1 MNNLS
6 TNDKKALFA
15 SIFASGLDD
24 LNVMFLSFTLGS
36 IISHLGLTGVAGG
49 WISTITN
56 LGMLAGGLV
65 FGVLADR
72 YNKFKVFK
80 LTILVFSIA
89 TGMIFFTE
97 SIGYLYLMRFIA
109 GIGVGGQYGVA
120 ISIMGGIVPANKLG
134 RVSSLNGIMG
144 QVGSIGSA
152 MLASLIAPYFG
163 WKGLFL
169 FGLLPILFVTWM
181 HFAIDEDNITDRGA
195 HQTTNDKKERA
206 SISELFANK
215 KLAHQTIALMV
226 MTTVQIAGYF
236 GLMNWLPTMMQR
248 SLDIEA
254 SSNIW
259 MVSTIL
265 GMCVGMLV
273 FGNILD
279 YFGPRLAYG
288 IFLICS
294 MLSVFFFTYVNSMT
308 SLLIGGA
315 IMGFFV
321 NGMFSG
327 YGAIC
332 TRLYPHHIR
341 TIANNT
347 ILNVGRAVGGF
358 SSVVIGFILDNS
370 GVSQVMMFIAS
381 LYIISFLAM
390 ISIPALRKKDY
401 AATGLLSAK

>member
-1 MNNLS
+1 MNQLKA
-6 TNDKKALFA
+6 NDKRALFA

-36 IISHLGLTGVAGG
+36 IMAHLGLSGVEGG

-72 YNKFKVFK
+72 YNKFTVFK
-80 LTILVFSIA
+80 STILVFSVA

-97 SIGYLYLMRFIA
+97 SLVYLYLMRFIA
-109 GIGVGGQYGVA
+109 GIGVGGEYGVA
-120 ISIMGGIVPANKLG
+120 ISIMGGIVPSNKMG

-144 QVGSIGSA
+144 QLGSIGA
-152 MLASLIAPYFG
+152 ALLAGLIAPIFG

-169 FGLLPILFVTWM
+169 FGLLPVLLVAWM
-181 HFAIDEDNITDRGA
+181 HFAVDEKSVTDRGSKIA
-195 HQTTNDKKERA
+195 SDKKEKA
-206 SISELFANK
+206 SIKELFANK
-215 KLAHQTIALMV
+215 KRTHQTLALML

-248 SLDIEA
+248 SLGIEA
-254 SSNIW
+254 SDNLW
-259 MVSTIL
+259 MISTIL

-294 MLSVFFFTYVNSMT
+294 MLSVYAFTYVNSMAT
-308 SLLIGGA
+308 LLLGGA
-315 IMGFFV
+315 MMGFFV

-332 TRLYPHHIR
+332 TKLYPHHIR

-358 SSVVIGFILDNS
+358 SSVVIGFILDNA
-370 GVSQVMMFIAS
+370 GVSQVMLFIAS
-381 LYIISFLAM
+381 LYIMSFIAM
-390 ISIPALRKKDY
+390 MSIPALRKETYTSMDVVEVY
-401 AATGLLSAK
+401 

>member
-1 MNNLS
+1 MNQLKA
-6 TNDKKALFA
+6 NDKKALFA

-36 IISHLGLTGVAGG
+36 IMAHLGLSGVEGG

-72 YNKFKVFK
+72 YNKFTVFK
-80 LTILVFSIA
+80 STILVFSVA

-97 SIGYLYLMRFIA
+97 SLGYLYLMRFIA
-109 GIGVGGQYGVA
+109 GIGVGGEYGVA
-120 ISIMGGIVPANKLG
+120 ISIMGGIVPSNKMG

-144 QVGSIGSA
+144 QLGSIGA
-152 MLASLIAPYFG
+152 ALLAGLIAPIFG

-169 FGLLPILFVTWM
+169 FGLLPVLLVAWM
-181 HFAIDEDNITDRGA
+181 HFAVDEKNVTDRGA
-195 HQTTNDKKERA
+195 KITSDKKEKA
-206 SISELFANK
+206 SIKELFANK
-215 KLAHQTIALMV
+215 KRTHQTLALML

-248 SLDIEA
+248 SLGIEA
-254 SSNIW
+254 SDNLW
-259 MVSTIL
+259 MISTIL

-294 MLSVFFFTYVNSMT
+294 MLSVYAFTYVNSMT
-308 SLLIGGA
+308 TLLLGGA
-315 IMGFFV
+315 MMGFFV

-332 TRLYPHHIR
+332 TKLYPHHIR

-358 SSVVIGFILDNS
+358 SSVVIGFILDNA
-370 GVSQVMMFIAS
+370 GVSQVMLFIAS
-381 LYIISFLAM
+381 LYIMSFIAM
-390 ISIPALRKKDY
+390 MSIPALRKEAYTTSDIVEVH
-401 AATGLLSAK
+401 

>member
-1 MNNLS
+1 MNQLKA
-6 TNDKKALFA
+6 NDKKALFA

-36 IISHLGLTGVAGG
+36 IMAHLGLSGVEGG

-72 YNKFKVFK
+72 YNKFTVFK
-80 LTILVFSIA
+80 STILVFSVA

-97 SIGYLYLMRFIA
+97 SLGYLYLMRFIA
-109 GIGVGGQYGVA
+109 GIGVGGEYGVA
-120 ISIMGGIVPANKLG
+120 ISIMGGIVPSNKMG

-144 QVGSIGSA
+144 QLGSIGA
-152 MLASLIAPYFG
+152 ALLAGLVAPIFG

-169 FGLLPILFVTWM
+169 FGLLPVLLVAWM
-181 HFAIDEDNITDRGA
+181 HFAVDEKNVTDRGA
-195 HQTTNDKKERA
+195 KITSDKKEKA
-206 SISELFANK
+206 SIKELFANK
-215 KLAHQTIALMV
+215 KRTHQTLALML

-248 SLDIEA
+248 SLGIEA
-254 SSNIW
+254 SDNLW
-259 MVSTIL
+259 MISTIL

-294 MLSVFFFTYVNSMT
+294 MVSVYAFTYVNSMT
-308 SLLIGGA
+308 ALLLGGA
-315 IMGFFV
+315 MMGFFV

-332 TRLYPHHIR
+332 TKLYPHHIR

-358 SSVVIGFILDNS
+358 SSVVIGFILDNA
-370 GVSQVMMFIAS
+370 GVSQVMLFIAS
-381 LYIISFLAM
+381 LYIMSFIAM
-390 ISIPALRKKDY
+390 MSIPALRKETY
-401 AATGLLSAK
+401 TGMDVVEVY

>member
-1 MNNLS
+1 MNQLRA
-6 TNDKKALFA
+6 NDKKALFA

-36 IISHLGLTGVAGG
+36 IMAHLGLSGVEGG

-72 YNKFKVFK
+72 YNKFTVFK
-80 LTILVFSIA
+80 STILVFSVA

-97 SIGYLYLMRFIA
+97 SLGYLYLMRFIA
-109 GIGVGGQYGVA
+109 GIGVGGEYGVA
-120 ISIMGGIVPANKLG
+120 ISIMGGIVPSNKMG

-144 QVGSIGSA
+144 QLGSIGA
-152 MLASLIAPYFG
+152 ALLAGLIAPIFG

-169 FGLLPILFVTWM
+169 FGLLPVLLVAWM
-181 HFAIDEDNITDRGA
+181 HFAVDEKNVTDRGA
-195 HQTTNDKKERA
+195 KITSDKKEKA
-206 SISELFANK
+206 SIKELFANK
-215 KLAHQTIALMV
+215 KWTHQTLALML

-248 SLDIEA
+248 SLGIEA
-254 SSNIW
+254 SDNLW
-259 MVSTIL
+259 MISTIL

-294 MLSVFFFTYVNSMT
+294 MLSVYAFTYVNSMT
-308 SLLIGGA
+308 TLLLGGA
-315 IMGFFV
+315 MMGFFV

-332 TRLYPHHIR
+332 TKLYPHHIR

-358 SSVVIGFILDNS
+358 SSVVIGFILDNA
-370 GVSQVMMFIAS
+370 GVSQVMLFIAS
-381 LYIISFLAM
+381 LYIMSFIAM
-390 ISIPALRKKDY
+390 ISIPALRKEAYTTSDIVEVH
-401 AATGLLSAK
+401 

>member
-1 MNNLS
+1 MNKLS
-6 TNDKKALFA
+6 SNDKKALFA

-36 IISHLGLTGVAGG
+36 IISSLGLTGVEGG

-56 LGMLAGGLV
+56 LGMLTGGLV

-80 LTILVFSIA
+80 LTILVFSVA
-89 TGMIFFTE
+89 TGMIFFTKSSE
-97 SIGYLYLMRFIA
+97 YLYLMRFIA

-120 ISIMGGIVPANKLG
+120 ISIMGGIVPSDKLG

-144 QVGSIGSA
+144 QLGSIGSA
-152 MLASLIAPYFG
+152 LLASLIAPYFG

-169 FGLLPILFVTWM
+169 FGLLPILLVAWM
-181 HFAIDEDNITDRGA
+181 HFAIDESNITDRDA
-195 HQTTNDKKERA
+195 DNINDERKEKA
-206 SISELFANK
+206 SIKELFANK
-215 KLAHQTIALMV
+215 KLTHQTLALMV

-236 GLMNWLPTMMQR
+236 GLMNWLPTMMQQ
-248 SLDIEA
+248 SLGIEA
-254 SSNIW
+254 NSNIW
-259 MVSTIL
+259 MLSTIL

-279 YFGPRLAYG
+279 YFGPRLAFG
-288 IFLICS
+288 IFLVCS
-294 MLSVFFFTYVNSMT
+294 MLSVYFFTYVYSMAT
-308 SLLIGGA
+308 LLVGGA

-332 TRLYPHHIR
+332 TRLYPHRIR

-358 SSVVIGFILDNS
+358 SSVVIGFILDNA
-370 GVSQVMMFIAS
+370 GVAQVLLFVAGLYVISFIAMMS
-381 LYIISFLAM
+381 VS
-390 ISIPALRKKDY
+390 SLRKKNY
-401 AATGLLSAK
+401 KATEVVQVN

>member
-1 MNNLS
+1 MNQLRA
-6 TNDKKALFA
+6 NDKKALFA

-36 IISHLGLTGVAGG
+36 IMAHLGLSGVEGG

-72 YNKFKVFK
+72 YNKFTVFK
-80 LTILVFSIA
+80 STILVFSVA

-97 SIGYLYLMRFIA
+97 SLGYLYLMRFIA
-109 GIGVGGQYGVA
+109 GIGVGGEYGVA
-120 ISIMGGIVPANKLG
+120 ISIMGGIVPSNKMG

-144 QVGSIGSA
+144 QLGSIGA
-152 MLASLIAPYFG
+152 ALLAGLIAPIFG

-169 FGLLPILFVTWM
+169 FGLLPVLLVAWM
-181 HFAIDEDNITDRGA
+181 HFAVDEKNVTDRGA
-195 HQTTNDKKERA
+195 KITSDKKEKA
-206 SISELFANK
+206 SIKELFANK
-215 KLAHQTIALMV
+215 KRTHQTLALML

-248 SLDIEA
+248 SLGIEA
-254 SSNIW
+254 SDNLW
-259 MVSTIL
+259 MISTIL

-294 MLSVFFFTYVNSMT
+294 MLSVYAFTYVNSMT
-308 SLLIGGA
+308 TLLLGGA
-315 IMGFFV
+315 MMGFFV

-332 TRLYPHHIR
+332 TKLYPHHIR

-358 SSVVIGFILDNS
+358 SSVVIGFILDNA
-370 GVSQVMMFIAS
+370 GVSQVMLFIAS
-381 LYIISFLAM
+381 LYIMSFIAM
-390 ISIPALRKKDY
+390 ISIPALRKEAYTTSDIVEVH
-401 AATGLLSAK
+401 

>member
-1 MNNLS
+1 MNQLRA
-6 TNDKKALFA
+6 NDKKALFA

-36 IISHLGLTGVAGG
+36 IMAHLGLSGVEGG

-72 YNKFKVFK
+72 YNKFTVFK
-80 LTILVFSIA
+80 STILVFSVA

-97 SIGYLYLMRFIA
+97 SLGYLYLMRFIA
-109 GIGVGGQYGVA
+109 GIGVGGEYGVA
-120 ISIMGGIVPANKLG
+120 ISIMGGIVPSNKMG

-144 QVGSIGSA
+144 QLGSIGA
-152 MLASLIAPYFG
+152 ALLAGLVAPIFG

-169 FGLLPILFVTWM
+169 FGLLPVLLVAWM
-181 HFAIDEDNITDRGA
+181 HFAVDEKNVTDRGA
-195 HQTTNDKKERA
+195 KITSDKKEKA
-206 SISELFANK
+206 SIKELFANK
-215 KLAHQTIALMV
+215 KRTHQTLALML

-248 SLDIEA
+248 SLGIEA
-254 SSNIW
+254 SDNLW
-259 MVSTIL
+259 MISTIL

-294 MLSVFFFTYVNSMT
+294 MLSVYAFTYVNSMT
-308 SLLIGGA
+308 TLLLGGA
-315 IMGFFV
+315 MMGFFV

-332 TRLYPHHIR
+332 TKLYPHHIR

-358 SSVVIGFILDNS
+358 SSVVIGFILDNA
-370 GVSQVMMFIAS
+370 GVSQVMLFIAS
-381 LYIISFLAM
+381 LYIMSFIAM
-390 ISIPALRKKDY
+390 MSIPALRKEAYTTSDIVEVH
-401 AATGLLSAK
+401 

>member
-1 MNNLS
+1 MKNLS

-36 IISHLGLTGVAGG
+36 IIAHLGLTGVEGG

-72 YNKFKVFK
+72 YNKFTVFK

-89 TGMIFFTE
+89 TGLIFFTE
-97 SIGYLYLMRFIA
+97 SLSYLYLMRFIA

-120 ISIMGGIVPANKLG
+120 ISIMGGIVPGDKLG

-144 QVGSIGSA
+144 QLGSIGSA
-152 MLASLIAPYFG
+152 TLASLIAPHFG
-163 WKGLFL
+163 WQGLFL
-169 FGLLPILFVTWM
+169 FGLFPILFVAWM
-181 HFAIDEDNITDRGA
+181 HFAIDEKNITDRGA
-195 HQTTNDKKERA
+195 TATTSDKKEKA
-206 SISELFANK
+206 SIKELFATK
-215 KLAHQTIALMV
+215 KLIHQTLALMI

-248 SLDIEA
+248 SLGIEA

-259 MVSTIL
+259 MISTIA

-294 MLSVFFFTYVNSMT
+294 MLSVYFFTYVDSMT

-358 SSVVIGFILDNS
+358 SSVVIGFILDNA
-370 GVSQVMMFIAS
+370 GVTQVMLFIAS
-381 LYIISFLAM
+381 LYILSFVAM
-390 ISIPALRKKDY
+390 ISIPALRKKNY
-401 AATGLLSAK
+401 AATGIIKVN